1 MQVSDV
7 TADRIRRLAGTRAQ
21 QGRVISF
28 YLNLDPSEFATP
40 AARSAEIQSLLDEA
54 ERRVRKFEDLPR
66 DERLALREDVA
77 RARNYFDS
85 DFSAEGAHG
94 LALFASTP
102 ANLFE
107 ALRLARP
114 VETTVVIDE
123 APFIE
128 PLAETGVSAR
138 WCVALVNR
146 SHARILRGTSE
157 HLREVE
163 RLTDD
168 FRSEYEESGGS
179 RDKAQD
185 NYEGAREHELELHL
199 ERVAEALFGH
209 FKAASFDRLVIG
221 APQELCSR
229 IEAKL
234 HSYLRQRI
242 AGCIHVDVENSTP
255 DEVLVAV
262 TPAVEADEQRSE
274 REALDRLAQGIG
286 AGERSA
292 AGLEPVLFAL
302 TERRVETLLV
312 AEGFSAPGTSCP
324 TDGWLGPD
332 DRARCPVDDTPL
344 RHHDNIVAVAV
355 EAAIAQSAEPIFVR
369 HYPDLG
375 PLGQIGA
382 VLRF

>member
-7 TADRIRRLAGTRAQ
+7 TADRIRRLAQTRAH
-21 QGRVISF
+21 QGRVVSF

-40 AARSAEIQSLLDEA
+40 VARSAEIQSLLDEA
-54 ERRVRKFEDLPR
+54 ERRVRKFDELPR

-77 RARNYFDS
+77 RARSYFDS

-102 ANLFE
+102 AQLFE
-107 ALRLARP
+107 VLRLARP

-157 HLREVE
+157 HLREVD

-185 NYEGAREHELELHL
+185 NYDGAREHEVDLHL
-199 ERVAEALFGH
+199 ERVAEALFGV

-221 APQELCSR
+221 APNELCSR
-229 IEAKL
+229 IESKL
-234 HSYLRQRI
+234 HSYLRERI

-262 TPAVEADEQRSE
+262 TPAVEADEQRRE
-274 REALDRLAQGIG
+274 RESLDRLAQGIG
-286 AGERSA
+286 SGERGV

-312 AEGFSAPGTSCP
+312 AEGFSAPGTICP

-332 DRARCPVDDTPL
+332 DRERCPVDDTPL
-344 RHHDNIVAVAV
+344 RHHDNIVEVAV

-375 PLGQIGA
+375 PLGQIAA